1 MSFGIPVEY
10 LMMRGIFMAPGA
22 TADQVAYYIQVLDK
36 VRALPEWRDFMAQGA
51 FKPSA
56 MNGEPFVAWLDKAE
70 SFHRIVMREARLT
83 YAYAAVAE
91 TAAPA
96 PTPAKDSAPTR
107 KK

>member
-1 MSFGIPVEY
+1 
-10 LMMRGIFMAPGA
+10 
-22 TADQVAYYIQVLDK
+22 
-36 VRALPEWRDFMAQGA
+36 MAQGA

-83 YAYAAVAE
+83 YAYAAAAE

-96 PTPAKDSAPTR
+96 PAPAKDSAPTR